1 MRRGAASHG
10 FPDPDSSSLGN
21 LDWGWPSCA
30 FRGCGGGGPC
40 RDLSGASAGAFPAVH
55 QQQVIMENG
64 WSKGRPYLALSS
76 SSATTW
82 L

>member
-1 MRRGAASHG
+1 MDSQIQTPLPWETWIGAG
-10 FPDPDSSSLGN
+10 PPV
-21 LDWGWPSCA
+21 PSGA
-30 FRGCGGGGPC
+30 VEEEGPC
-40 RDLSGASAGAFPAVH
+40 RDLPGASAGAFPAVH